1 MMKRFLST
9 VVALMLAAVSFAQ
22 MDPGDWFVMPRVGL
36 NLSNMKGVDDCKNRQ
51 GLLIGAELGY
61 QLNGWSNLT
70 LGAQYSMQGIR
81 YTLPG
86 YESNWELD
94 YINVPLIANVYI
106 IDNLAIKAGV
116 QAGFLVRNHGD
127 VVSFVDDE
135 RIDVDES
142 AYSPDV
148 SIPLGVSYEFA
159 NLMLEFRY
167 NLGVRRIM
175 KDPDYNY
182 KHQVIQV
189 SVGYKFKL

>member
-1 MMKRFLST
+1 M
-9 VVALMLAAVSFAQ
+9 
-22 MDPGDWFVMPRVGL
+22 
-36 NLSNMKGVDDCKNRQ
+36 
-51 GLLIGAELGY
+51 
-61 QLNGWSNLT
+61 
-70 LGAQYSMQGIR
+70 
-81 YTLPG
+81 
-86 YESNWELD
+86 
-94 YINVPLIANVYI
+94 YI